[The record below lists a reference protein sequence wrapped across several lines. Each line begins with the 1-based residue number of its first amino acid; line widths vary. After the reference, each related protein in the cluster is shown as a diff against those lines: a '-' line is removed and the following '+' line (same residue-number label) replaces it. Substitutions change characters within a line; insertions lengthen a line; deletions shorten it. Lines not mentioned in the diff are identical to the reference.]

1 MKIRAGVFFGG
12 KSVEHEVS
20 VISAMQA
27 IAALDREKYEVVP
40 VYITKDNRFFTG
52 SHLGKMET
60 WRDIP
65 AALRQ
70 AQQVVPAF
78 VDGKTA
84 LLRWPAPRFGKG
96 EVCALD
102 VAIPV
107 VHGTG
112 VEDGA
117 LQGFFEYLGVP
128 YTGCDVA
135 ASAAGMDKWTMKC
148 LFRAA
153 GLPVADGVRLT
164 AGQFYADPSGQI
176 GRIESALGW
185 PVIVKPVNLGSS
197 VGIGKARDR
206 AGLEEKIR
214 GALQYASVVLCEKA
228 VPHLREINCAV
239 LGDRDETRVSV
250 CEEPLNATDFL
261 TYADKYQSGGGGKQ
275 GAKGAPGG
283 EKTGGAGMQS
293 LARRVPADLPPEL
306 AVQAQ
311 ELARNAFLAID
322 AAGMSRVDLLLDDEA
337 KALYVNEI
345 NTIPGS
351 LAFYLWEASGLGFS
365 DLLDEM
371 VSLALKRSRE
381 QSALTHSF
389 DVNLLAG
396 VTLGGKTG
404 SKN

>member
-40 VYITKDNRFFTG
+40 VYITKDNAFYTG
-52 SHLGKMET
+52 AHLGNMEV

-65 AALRQ
+65 AALKA
-70 AQQVVPAF
+70 AQQVVPAL
-78 VDGKTA
+78 VGGRSV
-84 LLRWPAPRFGKG
+84 LLRWPAPRFGAR

-135 ASAAGMDKWTMKC
+135 SSAAGMDKWMMKC

-164 AGQFYADPSGQI
+164 AGQFYADPQAQLA
-176 GRIESALGW
+176 RVEDALGW

-197 VGIGKARDR
+197 VGIGKALSL
-206 AGLEEKIR
+206 AGLEQKITE
-214 GALQYASVVLCEKA
+214 ALTYAPVVLCEKA
-228 VPHLREINCAV
+228 VQNLREINCAV
-239 LGDRDETRVSV
+239 LGDRDGVRASV

-275 GAKGAPGG
+275 GSKGASCGA
-283 EKTGGAGMQS
+283 KSGGAGMQS
-293 LARRVPADLPPEL
+293 LSRRVPAELSPEL
-306 AVQAQ
+306 SAQAQ
-311 ELARNAFLAID
+311 ELAKNAFLAID
-322 AAGMSRVDLLLDDEA
+322 ASGMSRVDLLLDDESQT
-337 KALYVNEI
+337 LYVNEI

-351 LAFYLWEASGLGFS
+351 LAFYLWEASGLRFS

-381 QSALTHSF
+381 QNALTHSF
-389 DVNLLAG
+389 HVNLLASAQ
-396 VTLGGKTG
+396 LGGKSG
-404 SKN
+404 AKR

>member
-40 VYITKDNRFFTG
+40 VYITKDNAFYTG
-52 SHLGKMET
+52 EHLGNMEA

-65 AALRQ
+65 AAIRA

-78 VDGKTA
+78 VGGRSM
-84 LLRWPAPRFGKG
+84 LLRWPAPRFGAR

-135 ASAAGMDKWTMKC
+135 SSAAGMDKWMMKC

-164 AGQFYADPSGQI
+164 AGQFYADPQGQLA
-176 GRIESALGW
+176 RVEAALGW

-197 VGIGKARDR
+197 VGIGKARSR
-206 AGLEEKIR
+206 AELEQKITD
-214 GALQYASVVLCEKA
+214 ALAYAPVVLCEKA
-228 VPHLREINCAV
+228 VQNLREINCAV
-239 LGDRDETRVSV
+239 LGDRDGVRASV

-261 TYADKYQSGGGGKQ
+261 TYADKYQSGGGKQ
-275 GAKGAPGG
+275 GAKGAPAGA
-283 EKTGGAGMQS
+283 KTGGAGMQS
-293 LARRVPADLPPEL
+293 LSRRVPAELSPEL
-306 AVQAQ
+306 SAQAQ
-311 ELARNAFLAID
+311 ELAKNAFLAID
-322 AAGMSRVDLLLDDEA
+322 ASGMSRVDLLLDDA
-337 KALYVNEI
+337 DKTLYVNEI

-351 LAFYLWEASGLGFS
+351 LAFYLWEASGLGFPE
-365 DLLDEM
+365 LLDEM
-371 VSLALKRSRE
+371 IVLALKRSRE

-389 DVNLLAG
+389 DVNLLASAQ
-396 VTLGGKTG
+396 LGGKSG
-404 SKN
+404 AKR

>member
-12 KSVEHEVS
+12 RSVEHEVS

-27 IAALDREKYEVVP
+27 IAALNRSRYEIVP

-52 SHLGKMET
+52 EHLGKMET

-65 AALRQ
+65 AALRL
-70 AQQVVPAF
+70 AQQVVPARI
-78 VDGKTA
+78 DGRA
-84 LLRWPAPRFGKG
+84 VLLRWPQPHFGSR
-96 EVCALD
+96 EVCTLD
-102 VAIPV
+102 VAVPV

-117 LQGFFEYLGVP
+117 LQGLFEYLGVP

-135 ASAAGMDKWTMKC
+135 SSAAGMDKWTMKS
-148 LFRAA
+148 LFCAA
-153 GLPVADGVRLT
+153 GLPVAEGVRLT
-164 AGQFYADPSGQI
+164 AGQFYAEPAGQLD
-176 GRIESALGW
+176 RIERALGW

-214 GALQYASVVLCEKA
+214 DALQYAPVVLCEKA
-228 VPHLREINCAV
+228 IPHLREINCAV

-275 GAKGAPGG
+275 GAKGTAGG
-283 EKTGGAGMQS
+283 GKTGGAGMQS
-293 LARRVPADLPPEL
+293 LSRRVPADLPPEL
-306 AVQAQ
+306 AAQAQ
-311 ELARNAFLAID
+311 ELARSAFLAID
-322 AAGMSRVDLLLDDEA
+322 AAGMSRVDLLLDDET
-337 KALYVNEI
+337 KTLYVNEI

-381 QSALTHSF
+381 QGALTHSF

-396 VTLGGKTG
+396 VTLGGKSG
-404 SKN
+404 SKG

>member
-20 VISAMQA
+20 VISAMQT

-40 VYITKDNRFFTG
+40 VYITKDNAFYTG
-52 SHLGKMET
+52 EHLGSMET

-65 AALRQ
+65 AAIQ
-70 AQQVVPAF
+70 AAQQVVPAF
-78 VDGKTA
+78 VGGRSV
-84 LLRWPAPRFGKG
+84 LLRWPAPRFGAR

-135 ASAAGMDKWTMKC
+135 SSAAGMDKWMMKC

-164 AGQFYADPSGQI
+164 AGQFYADPQGQLA
-176 GRIESALGW
+176 RVEAALGW

-197 VGIGKARDR
+197 VGIGKARSR
-206 AGLEEKIR
+206 AELEQKITD
-214 GALQYASVVLCEKA
+214 ALTYAPVVLCEKA
-228 VPHLREINCAV
+228 VQNLREINCAV
-239 LGDRDETRVSV
+239 LGDRDGVRASV

-261 TYADKYQSGGGGKQ
+261 TYADKYQSGGGKQ
-275 GAKGAPGG
+275 GAKGAPAGA
-283 EKTGGAGMQS
+283 KTGGAGMQS
-293 LARRVPADLPPEL
+293 LSRRVPAELSPEL
-306 AVQAQ
+306 SAQAQ
-311 ELARNAFLAID
+311 ELAKNAFLAVD
-322 AAGMSRVDLLLDDEA
+322 ASGMSRIDLLLDDA
-337 KALYVNEI
+337 DKTLYVNEI

-351 LAFYLWEASGLGFS
+351 LAFYLWEASGLHFS
-365 DLLDEM
+365 ELLDEM
-371 VSLALKRSRE
+371 IALALKRSRE

-389 DVNLLAG
+389 DVNLLASAQ
-396 VTLGGKTG
+396 LGGKSG
-404 SKN
+404 AKR